1 MDDRTRI
8 LTQILADTDA
18 VWLPNRRWTRPRPA
32 NVYFARLAF
41 DKGGVAWESGEPTE
55 AGRKAAQRELEALA
69 KARLVKASRPRR
81 VKTLAVRLSDA
92 AEADTRERTGLP
104 GLYSAWLSAGELARH
119 SRRPPELVTDL
130 YIGERKLI
138 GDKPPGE
145 YEREAVVVENMLLPA
160 LVRGYVDSNA
170 DIQGR
175 VSYMLTPAG
184 WAWLDRGE
192 APPEDLRDDTAL
204 DRDAAEWY
212 AERQQASL
220 DRLDTADPPD
230 PKEIG
235 AIPLPVAIEGLR
247 MSKPSAAS
255 VA

>member
-18 VWLPNRRWTRPRPA
+18 VWLPNRRWSRPRPA
-32 NVYFARLAF
+32 NVYFARIAF
-41 DKGGVAWESGEPTE
+41 GKGGVAWESGEPTE

-184 WAWLDRGE
+184 WAWLNRGE